1 MSLVA
6 VERNGT
12 AGGKMQGAG
21 GKRMTGKAGRAG
33 ETGGG
38 REQKK
43 ERRESVSLFVITTSL
58 AV

>member
-1 MSLVA
+1 
-6 VERNGT
+6 
-12 AGGKMQGAG
+12 MQGAG

-43 ERRESVSLFVITTSL
+43 ERRESVSLFDITTSL